1 MVPAFSFG
9 SCTKYNSR
17 QLKTMPR
24 RQALSARGDDLKEPD
39 DIDTFTVQDVSGPAV
54 MADPF

>member
-1 MVPAFSFG
+1 
-9 SCTKYNSR
+9 
-17 QLKTMPR
+17 MPR